1 MIRTVEA
8 SFLGPG
14 IRAVNVWLALS
25 RCGRDAPG
33 LDLLPRR
40 LDHIVETGTHGSY
53 FDWAVGPD
61 LVATLAEETP
71 IVRPEF
77 EAGDALVFDDL
88 FLHRTAVAEGVRIMR
103 ALGSDL
109 GVPVLLHGEEG
120 GAWPVLEYAMGL
132 NIDTRIGFED
142 VLVLPDGWLA
152 TGNDNLVSK
161 ALEIGSG
168 KRA

>member
-1 MIRTVEA
+1 
-8 SFLGPG
+8 
-14 IRAVNVWLALS
+14 
-25 RCGRDAPG
+25 
-33 LDLLPRR
+33 
-40 LDHIVETGTHGSY
+40 
-53 FDWAVGPD
+53 
-61 LVATLAEETP
+61 
-71 IVRPEF
+71 
-77 EAGDALVFDDL
+77 
-88 FLHRTAVAEGVRIMR
+88 MR

-168 KRA
+168 KRAWGLGPRMRSRRAR